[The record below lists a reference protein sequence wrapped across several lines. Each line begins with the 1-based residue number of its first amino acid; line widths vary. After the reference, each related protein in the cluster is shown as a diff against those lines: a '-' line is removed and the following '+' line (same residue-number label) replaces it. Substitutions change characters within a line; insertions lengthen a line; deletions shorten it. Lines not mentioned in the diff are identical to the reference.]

1 MLVSDKEGMVFCGS
15 LGRLNGLHL
24 RNFGANSLRCNNLIR
39 KSPCRGLNGRR
50 RRSWGNQIC
59 IYLMLMIVLV
69 SLAGRCESFRQD
81 PVASPNRSTRS
92 TLPSQKNLVDDM
104 QEEGKTSRLQ
114 RLLPSAWRNKN
125 MSSWEIV
132 ESVRALR
139 CGGIDSSPPG
149 IVCPVNTNETLPP
162 ENSLDKAVGRVLTLL
177 GRVVVAQTVATLF
190 TRNDHALLTEVCAV
204 G

>member
-1 MLVSDKEGMVFCGS
+1 
-15 LGRLNGLHL
+15 
-24 RNFGANSLRCNNLIR
+24 
-39 KSPCRGLNGRR
+39 
-50 RRSWGNQIC
+50 
-59 IYLMLMIVLV
+59 
-69 SLAGRCESFRQD
+69 
-81 PVASPNRSTRS
+81 
-92 TLPSQKNLVDDM
+92 
-104 QEEGKTSRLQ
+104 
-114 RLLPSAWRNKN
+114 